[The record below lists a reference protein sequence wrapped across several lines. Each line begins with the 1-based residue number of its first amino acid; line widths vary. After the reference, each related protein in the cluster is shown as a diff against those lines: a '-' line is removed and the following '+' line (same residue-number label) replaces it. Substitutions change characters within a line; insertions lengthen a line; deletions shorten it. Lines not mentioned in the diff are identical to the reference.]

1 MPEKRIHEAPRASEC
16 HSTRRIIGGLPWLAF
31 SPSYWRLAPEAT
43 VPGSVLDIS
52 YLDQGEWLLV
62 IDRGGEVAT
71 KLFTNR
77 DHAFDMVA
85 TAFARM

>member
-1 MPEKRIHEAPRASEC
+1 MTEKQAHGALPGNTGPSA
-16 HSTRRIIGGLPWLAF
+16 RRVIGGLPWLVS
-31 SPSYWRLAPEAT
+31 SPSYYRLAPEAT
-43 VPGSVLDIS
+43 VPGSVLDVS